1 MLGGRRLVAACA
13 GLLIAVAACGGGGN
27 EKKSAPTTT
36 ASKVAVAPLTGLPD
50 GESLNRPALS
60 VKIENTP
67 ESRPQTALDVA
78 DVVYEEVTE
87 ADITRFL
94 AVFNSQVPD
103 VVGPVRSVRAMDAD
117 LVAPLGGIYA
127 YSGGA
132 RNVVDRIREVP
143 GVNTVDET
151 QAGEAMFRDRERR
164 APHNLY
170 GRGPGLLDKGGQPIP
185 VKPLFEYL
193 EGGAAFNGEPV
204 AQFTVGFKQG
214 FAVDYIFDAASRT
227 WKRAYGPT
235 PHTVA
240 SGAQI
245 APTNVIVE
253 MVGCCAS
260 GAEGGDYQTV
270 GQGDAMVFSDGKL
283 VRGRWS
289 RTDRTQATRYTDAAG
304 APIKLTPGRTFVE
317 LLPAGPDYPV
327 AVTPGAPAASTGAA
341 QGGR

>member
-1 MLGGRRLVAACA
+1 V
-13 GLLIAVAACGGGGN
+13 LIAAVAACGGGGGGD
-27 EKKSAPTTT
+27 KKKAAVTTT
-36 ASKVAVAPLTGLPD
+36 TPKPVVAPLTGVPD
-50 GESLNRPALS
+50 PGGLSLNRPALS

-67 ESRPQTALDVA
+67 ESRPQTGIDLG

-94 AVFNSQVPD
+94 AVFNSAVPD
-103 VVGPVRSVRAMDAD
+103 VVGPVRSVRTMDAD

-132 RNVVDRIREVP
+132 PQSVDHIREVA
-143 GVNTVDET
+143 GLNTVDET
-151 QAGEAMFRDRERR
+151 QAGEAMFRDRARR

-170 GRGPGLLDKGGQPIP
+170 GRGPGLFEKGGQPIP
-185 VKPLFEYL
+185 VKPLFTYL
-193 EGGAAFNGEPV
+193 DQGAAFNGEAV

-214 FAVDYIFDAASRT
+214 FAVTYAFDAASRA

-253 MVGCCAS
+253 MVGCCAT
-260 GAEGGDYQTV
+260 GAEGGDFQTV

-283 VRGRWS
+283 VRGRWA
-289 RTDRTQATRYTDAAG
+289 RTDRSQATQYTDAAG
-304 APIKLTPGRTFVE
+304 APIKLTPGRTWVE

-327 AVTPGAPAASTGAA
+327 TVTPGGPGPPSS
-341 QGGR
+341 